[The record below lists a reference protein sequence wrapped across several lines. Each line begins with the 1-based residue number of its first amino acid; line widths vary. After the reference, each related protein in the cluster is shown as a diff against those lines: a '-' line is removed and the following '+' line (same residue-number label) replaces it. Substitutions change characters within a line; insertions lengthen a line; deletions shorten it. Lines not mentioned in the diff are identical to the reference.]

1 MLGVFVGSAA
11 LVIILS
17 VFNGFESV
25 VLSMYN
31 NFTPEIR
38 IEPATGKTFNPQTAA
53 FKQLR
58 ADKRIENY
66 TEVLQERALLRY
78 GDAQYIGLVKGVSED
93 FFKRKRLDSTLV
105 EGDYRLKEND
115 STFYAAIGSA
125 VKLYL
130 TVNIH
135 DDFLDLQI
143 FSPRKNAGNSINPA
157 DEFMAKAIH
166 PVGVFQIQQAFDE
179 SVLVP
184 IEFAR
189 NLLEEETN
197 VSSIEIYSK
206 PGEDI
211 DDLQED
217 IVETLGKDFL
227 VKNRIEQDQQLYKTL
242 NMERWAIFFILT
254 FVVVIAIFNIV
265 GTLTMLVIDK
275 KKDIAILSS
284 IGASTALIRKIF
296 FLEGMMIALVG
307 CIAGMLTGLI
317 FCLAQREFGF
327 IKMGQDSFITDA
339 YPVGLNISD
348 FILVFLTVTLISIIA
363 SGISSRL
370 SVNKIYD
377 LKEDL

>member
-1 MLGVFVGSAA
+1 MGSAA

-17 VFNGFESV
+17 VFNGFENV

-31 NFTPEIR
+31 NFAPEIR
-38 IEPATGKTFNPQTAA
+38 IEPAKGKTFDPNSPA
-53 FKQLR
+53 FIKLR

-66 TEVLQERALLRY
+66 TEVLQEKALLRY
-78 GDAQYIGLVKGVSED
+78 GDAQFIGLIKGVSSD
-93 FFKRKRLDSTLV
+93 FFQRKRLDSTLV
-105 EGDYRLKEND
+105 EGDFNLKQD
-115 STFYAAIGSA
+115 DTTYFAAIGSA

-130 TVNIH
+130 TVNIN
-135 DDFLDLQI
+135 DDFMDLQV
-143 FSPRKNAGNSINPA
+143 FSPRRTGGVSINPA
-157 DEFMAKAIH
+157 EEFVARSIH

-189 NLLEEETN
+189 QLLEEEKEI
-197 VSSIEIYSK
+197 SAIEIYSK
-206 PGEDI
+206 PGEDL
-211 DDLQED
+211 DDLQGD
-217 IVETLGKDFL
+217 IKDQLGKGFV

-242 NMERWAIFFILT
+242 NVERWAIFFILT
-254 FVVVIAIFNIV
+254 FVVIIAIFNIV

-284 IGASTALIRKIF
+284 VGAGTALIRKIF
-296 FLEGMMIALVG
+296 FIEGMMIALIG
-307 CIAGMLTGLI
+307 CIAGMAAGLI
-317 FCLAQREFGF
+317 FCLVQQKTGF
-327 IKMGQDSFITDA
+327 ITMGQDTFITDA
-339 YPVGLNISD
+339 YPIGLKLSD
-348 FILVFLTVTLISIIA
+348 FILVFLTVTLISVIA